1 MCSVGRFLYETWCG
15 CLYLI
20 SVSVCEVF
28 YFGYLFFLSCEFFLF
43 GGSGFAYCNYGL
55 SEYSLFFILNI

>member
-1 MCSVGRFLYETWCG
+1 MKF
-15 CLYLI
+15 
-20 SVSVCEVF
+20 F

-55 SEYSLFFILNI
+55 SEYSLFFILNICFNFLFVLVISFNRYVCNWCAF